1 MATIAIVRTTL
12 LLAMGVFVLRISLR
26 AQDTPAELRDIAR
39 NPFADVL
46 KIPFQ
51 EDISFDAGPFNRT
64 ESSLQIQPVFPIQI
78 TDEWLLIP
86 RIVASALVYQPDPT
100 QPGGGA
106 TGLGDTVATFF
117 FTPVHVGKLI
127 WGAGPALLLPSATN
141 SALGQGKWGLGP
153 SVAVLT
159 EPKWGSAGVLI
170 QNLWSIGGNSQRAAV
185 NQLELDLS
193 FSYNLPHGWY
203 LTSAPTI
210 TADWTQVTDERWLV
224 PVGGGAGRSFNLGK
238 QALDSN
244 IALYWNA
251 VRTANQLS
259 PKWQISW
266 QFTLLFPKQHKP
278 PSP

>member
-1 MATIAIVRTTL
+1 MRIAL
-12 LLAMGVFVLRISLR
+12 LLAVCLLVLRISVC

-51 EDISFDAGPFNRT
+51 EAINFDAGPSNRT
-64 ESSLQIQPVFPIQI
+64 GSALQIQPVLPIKL

-86 RIVASALVYQPDPT
+86 RIVASALVYQPEVT
-100 QPGGGA
+100 QNGGGA
-106 TGLGDTVATFF
+106 IGLGDTVATFF
-117 FTPVHVGKLI
+117 ITPVHVGKLI
-127 WGAGPALLLPSATN
+127 WGVGPAVLLPTATN

-153 SVAVLT
+153 SFAVLT
-159 EPKWGSAGVLI
+159 QPKWGSAGVLI
-170 QNLWSIGGNSQRAAV
+170 QNLWSVAGNSQRAAV

-224 PVGGGAGRSFNLGK
+224 PVGGGAGRSFNVGK

-244 IALYWNA
+244 LAWYWNA
-251 VRTANQLS
+251 DRPANQLS

-266 QFTLLFPKQHKP
+266 QFTLLFPKPPKP
-278 PSP
+278 PSQ